1 MEAPSAQPAARAGRA
16 AMEREGHMR
25 AHIAALSLACAFG
38 LAGPALAQEAKPVNI
53 VVGFSPGGG
62 YDAYARLLSR
72 HYGRH
77 LPGAPK
83 VIVQNMPGASSLK
96 AVTWL
101 NSGAPTD
108 GSVITAFNPGLLTD
122 SILSAEKTRVVFTDF
137 AWVGSISRDYRVC
150 YAWAASGV
158 QNIDDWRKRDA
169 VNMGSP
175 AAGSSSY
182 INGAIL
188 KSLLGVKVRHVL
200 GYPGSAEE
208 RLAIERGELDGGCGA
223 WSSNPPEWVRQRKI
237 NPIVSFTAPPIPNLD
252 RPVAFVRDL
261 VKTDEERALID
272 VLIAPDAVGRPYI
285 AAKTIPAE
293 RLAVLR
299 KAFDAT
305 MADAEFNAEA
315 VKLDLT
321 VSPMTG
327 QESEAQVAALYK
339 ASPQTLQAIAA
350 MVRN

>member
-1 MEAPSAQPAARAGRA
+1 MRSLFTAIAFSCGAGLFAPAQ
-16 AMEREGHMR
+16 
-25 AHIAALSLACAFG
+25 
-38 LAGPALAQEAKPVNI
+38 AQEARPVNL

-108 GSVITAFNPGLLTD
+108 GTVITAFNPGLLTD
-122 SILSAEKTRVVFTDF
+122 SLLSVEKTRVVFTDF

-158 QNIDDWRKRDA
+158 RNIDDWRSREV

-261 VKTDEERALID
+261 VKSDAERALID

-285 AAKTIPAE
+285 ASKEIPAE

-299 KAFDAT
+299 KGFDAT
-305 MADAEFNAEA
+305 MLDADFNAEA

-321 VSPMTG
+321 VSPLTG
-327 QESEAQVAALYK
+327 AQSEEQVAALYR
-339 ASPQTLQAIAA
+339 ASPQTLRAIRE

>member
-1 MEAPSAQPAARAGRA
+1 
-16 AMEREGHMR
+16 MR
-25 AHIAALSLACAFG
+25 AHVASFAAALACG
-38 LAGPALAQEAKPVNI
+38 LAPLAPALAQEAKPVNI

-101 NSGAPTD
+101 DSGAPTD
-108 GSVITAFNPGLLTD
+108 GTVITAFNPGLLTD
-122 SILSAEKTRVVFTDF
+122 SLLSAEKSRVVFTEF

-158 QNIDDWRKRDA
+158 QNIDDWRKRDV

-175 AAGSSSY
+175 AAGSSSF

-237 NPIVSFTAPPIPNLD
+237 NPIVSFTQPPIPNLD

-261 VKTDEERALID
+261 VKNDAERALID
-272 VLIAPDAVGRPYI
+272 VLIAPDAVGRPYV
-285 AAKTIPAE
+285 ASKSIPAE

-299 KAFDAT
+299 KGFDAT
-305 MADAEFNAEA
+305 MADPAFNAEA

-327 QESEAQVAALYK
+327 QDAAAQVASLYR
-339 ASPQTLQAIAA
+339 ASPQTLRAIADL
-350 MVRN
+350 MGK